1 MRRRRCVQLAACRQ
15 SLVLT
20 CVYVPPRLHSYM
32 VLELAL
38 GGELFSVLAN
48 TEDGVIPEASCLFY
62 SACVLSGLEC
72 MHSHNILY
80 RDMKPENMMLDAD
93 GYIKVRAGD
102 ASEARV
108 SA

>member
-1 MRRRRCVQLAACRQ
+1 
-15 SLVLT
+15 
-20 CVYVPPRLHSYM
+20 M

-62 SACVLSGLEC
+62 AACVLSGLEC

-93 GYIKVRAGD
+93 GYIKVRQWGGVPNLRWVCPPLCVT
-102 ASEARV
+102 SRR
-108 SA
+108 